1 MTKTRWSVMS
11 RVLWLL
17 SLGICL
23 AHLSS
28 QAAEERQGTTR
39 ATFAGGCFWCM
50 EEAFEKVDGVM
61 SVLSGYMGGHVVNP
75 TYAQVSAGETGHAEV
90 IEVMYDP
97 TKVTYSQLLDVFW
110 HNIDPTTPNRQFC
123 DQGSQYRAAIFY
135 HDETQQQLAEQSKLA
150 LEKSKTFQEPI
161 VTQIVSASTFY
172 PAEEYHQD
180 YYKKNPVRYKFY
192 KYSCGRAQ
200 RLETLWGKS

>member
-1 MTKTRWSVMS
+1 MFC
-11 RVLWLL
+11 VLWLL

-23 AHLSS
+23 AHVSA
-28 QAAEERQGTTR
+28 QAAEERQGATR

-50 EEAFEKVDGVM
+50 EEAFEKVDGVIT
-61 SVLSGYMGGHVVNP
+61 VLSGYMGGHVVNP

-110 HNIDPTTPNRQFC
+110 HNIDPTAPNRQFC

-135 HDETQQQLAEQSKLA
+135 HDETQQQLAEQSKRA
-150 LEKSKTFQEPI
+150 LEQSKMFQEPI